1 MDLKIRT
8 EKHNIKFVRKAQSY
22 GVPQSQQAKAGSAQS
37 KLGLERP
44 GHKYIK
50 RENLGGGKYR
60 YIYDE
65 AQGKRA
71 PSDKDTVAMVGDFKS
86 ALSQDKMFKRYE
98 KHFEDSEYR
107 NAGRAM
113 IARGE
118 EVTPEAFVQ
127 EMSNLQEVLGTKV
140 SEYLPAGV
148 AAKEYKQMF
157 NMAGSRT
164 TEYNQKLEGA
174 IGQKDLQAATQSDRN
189 LSNLKRAGLSDQKL
203 SDFKKNPRKIKELM
217 ESLKTTY
224 DSFTNTGQ

>member
-1 MDLKIRT
+1 MELKIRT

-22 GVPQSQQAKAGSAQS
+22 GVPKAQQAKAGSAQS

-148 AAKEYKQMF
+148 AAKEYKQLF

-164 TEYNQKLEGA
+164 TEYNKKLEDGL
-174 IGQKDLQAATQSDRN
+174 GQKGLKAATQSDGN
-189 LSNLKRAGLSDQKL
+189 LQQLKAAGINDQQL
-203 SDFKKNPRKIKELM
+203 NEFRKNPRKIKELM
-217 ESLKTTY
+217 DKLKTTY
-224 DSFTNTGQ
+224 DSFANQG